1 VLQIIGLFLSSILHC
16 FRTRGSMFLENV
28 VLRQQLAI
36 FKRKH
41 ARPRLKLLDKL
52 LWILARRFWSGSKQA
67 LILVSPETVVRW
79 HRAGFALYWKTI
91 SRVRRAV
98 GRKRITKE
106 GRDLIFRMAAEDP
119 TWGAARIHGELLM
132 LGFDAAERTMSRWMR
147 RAPRTPEP
155 AKRWRAFLGNHR
167 EAIAAMDFFTVPTIA
182 FGVLCCFFVIGR
194 NRRRILH
201 FSVTRL
207 PTSA

>member
-1 VLQIIGLFLSSILHC
+1 
-16 FRTRGSMFLENV
+16 MFLENV